1 MGDYFLE
8 PQAQRDVRD
17 IREFIS
23 DHSVAA
29 AGRLMER
36 LEIGFRNLADHP
48 FIGRE
53 RPELGVDL
61 RSRAVENYVIIYRPV
76 ASGVEIVRV
85 INGARDIS
93 RLFQP

>member
-29 AGRLMER
+29 AGRFMER
-36 LEIGFRNLADHP
+36 LELGFRNLANHP

-53 RPELGVDL
+53 RPDLGVDL
-61 RSRAVENYVIIYRPV
+61 CSRAVDNYVIIYRPV
-76 ASGVEIVRV
+76 DFGIEIVRV
-85 INGARDIS
+85 INGARDLNH
-93 RLFQP
+93 LFQP